1 MEILK
6 NLAKYIEHKTSYVP
20 DINIWLYGEGGEDEH
35 GNPRNEFELVI
46 KNENMHMMLQILADD
61 LTLTITKDNAYMLS
75 EVIKEK
81 LGLIGDPD
89 KLMADMLK
97 QVEDSFDDIKA
108 IVDTY
113 SSDESKDAYH
123 KLAEIKRE
131 ALTINFEVK
140 RTEEKIQF
148 FNTVEELIAAYRK
161 LKDSLFAGLVPYN
174 HDFKLYKVA
183 LTELDISQIDSL
195 M

>member
-1 MEILK
+1 MWSIQYK
-6 NLAKYIEHKTSYVP
+6 MDV
-20 DINIWLYGEGGEDEH
+20 
-35 GNPRNEFELVI
+35 
-46 KNENMHMMLQILADD
+46 
-61 LTLTITKDNAYMLS
+61 
-75 EVIKEK
+75 
-81 LGLIGDPD
+81 
-89 KLMADMLK
+89 
-97 QVEDSFDDIKA
+97 
-108 IVDTY
+108 
-113 SSDESKDAYH
+113 
-123 KLAEIKRE
+123 
-131 ALTINFEVK
+131 LTINLEVK